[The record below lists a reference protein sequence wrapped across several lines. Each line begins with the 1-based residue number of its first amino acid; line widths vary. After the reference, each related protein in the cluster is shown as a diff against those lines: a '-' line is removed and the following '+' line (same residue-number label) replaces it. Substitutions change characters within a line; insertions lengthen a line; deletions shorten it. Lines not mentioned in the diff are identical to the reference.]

1 MITAEQWDVSSLSG
15 RILTSV
21 KTVKTN
27 YVQVSQR
34 KLPSSL
40 NSLSSPPTEGSDQLL
55 LHVQVGQPGN
65 NTIFGEPYSIYYV
78 SVWSRSMSEYLIIK
92 RFACW
97 KYLLVEQKDV
107 KYESMRRIRVR
118 VSRVEQ
124 RRVQHTAAAVE

>member
-15 RILTSV
+15 MILTSV
-21 KTVKTN
+21 KIVKTN

-40 NSLSSPPTEGSDQLL
+40 NSLSSRPSEGSDQLL

-65 NTIFGEPYSIYYV
+65 NTIFGVPYSIYYV